1 LTTAGAAAL
10 TTGAKDKVAWAGL
23 VGTTRVM
30 GLVSTGGTCA
40 TAAPATANP
49 TPNITVL
56 RIDRPA

>member
-1 LTTAGAAAL
+1 
-10 TTGAKDKVAWAGL
+10 
-23 VGTTRVM
+23 M

-49 TPNITVL
+49 NPNITVL